1 MIKKTFKKHHADIYT
16 ALVTVG
22 LSAFGVQPTIA
33 AGLYHVGFV
42 IPGMV
47 ATVLV
52 ARWVGRQQAKE

>member
-1 MIKKTFKKHHADIYT
+1 MIGKAFKPHHADIYT
-16 ALVTVG
+16 ALITCG

-33 AGLYHVGFV
+33 AGFYHIVFI